1 MKKNIL
7 ILNNKQ
13 LAFEVNKIDRSIYSY
28 YTYKD
33 RLKETSKSVLKTI
46 NSELANEINNHFSI
60 DIKEYG
66 VDIDDSKNTV
76 VTKEQKKHIY
86 RNTIGKYLLAFMA
99 AFMIY
104 IIETPGSITP
114 AYTQDANLFIGSL
127 GLLGV
132 IAVYLLLV
140 GKEQS
145 ELNELE
151 IYAKYNMT
159 TFPAPSKD
167 QYIATLETKIEQMSA
182 KDKVCLQS

>member
-7 ILNNKQ
+7 ILNDKQ
-13 LAFEVNKIDRSIYSY
+13 LAFEVNKIDKSVYVY
-28 YTYKD
+28 YTFKS
-33 RLKETSKSVLKTI
+33 RLKETSKAILKTI
-46 NSELANEINNHFSI
+46 NSELANEINNYFSI
-60 DIKEYG
+60 DLKEYG
-66 VDIDDSKNTV
+66 VGIDDSKNTV

-104 IIETPGSITP
+104 IIETPDSLAPI
-114 AYTQDANLFIGSL
+114 YTQDANLFIGSL

-132 IAVYLLLV
+132 LAVYLLVV

-151 IYAKYNMT
+151 TYAKYNMT
-159 TFPAPSKD
+159 TFSAPSKD
-167 QYIATLETKIEQMSA
+167 QYIASLETKIEQMSA
-182 KDKVCLQS
+182 KDKVCLQN